1 MKPTDE
7 DFINRVTSDLMVNM
21 GVAMIQ
27 QDLPDDTEMLGI
39 TLGEFKKLA
48 QITEKDKQNKVLTLL
63 TITIRPLI
71 LMMIANCHL
80 QIQKTL
86 QITVMR

>member
-48 QITEKDKQNKVLTLL
+48 QITENEIK
-63 TITIRPLI
+63 I
-71 LMMIANCHL
+71 LKGGLNNGD
-80 QIQKTL
+80 
-86 QITVMR
+86 

>member
-1 MKPTDE
+1 MRPTDE

-48 QITEKDKQNKVLTLL
+48 QITEKEIK
-63 TITIRPLI
+63 I
-71 LMMIANCHL
+71 LKGGLNNGN
-80 QIQKTL
+80 
-86 QITVMR
+86 

>member
-1 MKPTDE
+1 
-7 DFINRVTSDLMVNM
+7 MVNM

-48 QITEKDKQNKVLTLL
+48 QITENEIKIFNEKIDKEKKPDG
-63 TITIRPLI
+63 ITD
-71 LMMIANCHL
+71 
-80 QIQKTL
+80 
-86 QITVMR
+86 

>member
-1 MKPTDE
+1 MRPTDE

-48 QITEKDKQNKVLTLL
+48 QITENEIK
-63 TITIRPLI
+63 I
-71 LMMIANCHL
+71 LKGGLNNGD
-80 QIQKTL
+80 
-86 QITVMR
+86 

>member
-7 DFINRVTSDLMVNM
+7 DLMIEITSDIMVNM

-39 TLGEFKKLA
+39 TLGEFKKMA
-48 QITEKDKQNKVLTLL
+48 QITEKEIKVLK
-63 TITIRPLI
+63 RG
-71 LMMIANCHL
+71 M
-80 QIQKTL
+80 KE
-86 QITVMR
+86 

>member
-7 DFINRVTSDLMVNM
+7 DFMNKVTSDIMVNM

-39 TLGEFKKLA
+39 TLGEFKKMA
-48 QITEKDKQNKVLTLL
+48 QITEKEIKVLKRGTK
-63 TITIRPLI
+63 
-71 LMMIANCHL
+71 
-80 QIQKTL
+80 Q
-86 QITVMR
+86 

>member
-7 DFINRVTSDLMVNM
+7 DFMNKVTSDIMVNM

-39 TLGEFKKLA
+39 TLGEFKKMA
-48 QITEKDKQNKVLTLL
+48 QITEKEIKVLKKG
-63 TITIRPLI
+63 
-71 LMMIANCHL
+71 MK
-80 QIQKTL
+80 Q
-86 QITVMR
+86 

>member
-7 DFINRVTSDLMVNM
+7 DLMIGITSDIMVNM

-39 TLGEFKKLA
+39 TLGEFKKMA
-48 QITEKDKQNKVLTLL
+48 QITEKEIKVLKRG
-63 TITIRPLI
+63 I
-71 LMMIANCHL
+71 
-80 QIQKTL
+80 KE
-86 QITVMR
+86 

>member
-7 DFINRVTSDLMVNM
+7 DFMNRVTSDLMVNM

-48 QITEKDKQNKVLTLL
+48 QITEKEIK
-63 TITIRPLI
+63 I
-71 LMMIANCHL
+71 LKGGLNNGN
-80 QIQKTL
+80 
-86 QITVMR
+86 

>member
-7 DFINRVTSDLMVNM
+7 DLMIGITSDIMVNM

-39 TLGEFKKLA
+39 TLGEFKKMA
-48 QITEKDKQNKVLTLL
+48 QITEKEIKVLKRG
-63 TITIRPLI
+63 I
-71 LMMIANCHL
+71 
-80 QIQKTL
+80 KK
-86 QITVMR
+86 

>member
-7 DFINRVTSDLMVNM
+7 DFMNKVTSDIMVNM

-39 TLGEFKKLA
+39 TLGEFKKMA
-48 QITEKDKQNKVLTLL
+48 QITEKEIKVLK
-63 TITIRPLI
+63 RG
-71 LMMIANCHL
+71 MK
-80 QIQKTL
+80 Q
-86 QITVMR
+86 

>member
-7 DFINRVTSDLMVNM
+7 DFMNKVTSDIMVNM

-39 TLGEFKKLA
+39 TLGEFKKMA
-48 QITEKDKQNKVLTLL
+48 QITEKEIKVLK
-63 TITIRPLI
+63 RG
-71 LMMIANCHL
+71 AKND
-80 QIQKTL
+80 
-86 QITVMR
+86 

>member
-7 DFINRVTSDLMVNM
+7 DFMNKVTSDIMVNM

-39 TLGEFKKLA
+39 TLGEFKKMA
-48 QITEKDKQNKVLTLL
+48 QITEKEIKILKKGVKQ
-63 TITIRPLI
+63 
-71 LMMIANCHL
+71 
-80 QIQKTL
+80 
-86 QITVMR
+86 

>member
-1 MKPTDE
+1 MKLTDE
-7 DFINRVTSDLMVNM
+7 DFVNRVTSDLMVNM

-48 QITEKDKQNKVLTLL
+48 QITENEIK
-63 TITIRPLI
+63 I
-71 LMMIANCHL
+71 LKGGLNNGN
-80 QIQKTL
+80 
-86 QITVMR
+86 

>member
-7 DFINRVTSDLMVNM
+7 DFVNRVTSDLMVNM

-48 QITEKDKQNKVLTLL
+48 QITENEIK
-63 TITIRPLI
+63 I
-71 LMMIANCHL
+71 LKGGLNNGN
-80 QIQKTL
+80 
-86 QITVMR
+86 

>member
-1 MKPTDE
+1 MKLTDE
-7 DFINRVTSDLMVNM
+7 DFVNRVTSDLMVNM

-48 QITEKDKQNKVLTLL
+48 QITEKEIV
-63 TITIRPLI
+63 I
-71 LMMIANCHL
+71 LKGGLNNGN
-80 QIQKTL
+80 
-86 QITVMR
+86 

>member
-7 DFINRVTSDLMVNM
+7 DFVNRVTSDLMVNM

-48 QITEKDKQNKVLTLL
+48 QITEKEIKILKGGLKQ
-63 TITIRPLI
+63 
-71 LMMIANCHL
+71 
-80 QIQKTL
+80 
-86 QITVMR
+86 

>member
-7 DFINRVTSDLMVNM
+7 DLMIGITSDIMVNM

-39 TLGEFKKLA
+39 TLGEFKKMA
-48 QITEKDKQNKVLTLL
+48 QITEKEIKVIKRGMKQ
-63 TITIRPLI
+63 
-71 LMMIANCHL
+71 
-80 QIQKTL
+80 
-86 QITVMR
+86 

>member
-7 DFINRVTSDLMVNM
+7 DFMNRVTSDLMVNM

-48 QITEKDKQNKVLTLL
+48 QITEKEIKILKGGLNK
-63 TITIRPLI
+63 
-71 LMMIANCHL
+71 
-80 QIQKTL
+80 
-86 QITVMR
+86 

>member
-7 DFINRVTSDLMVNM
+7 DFMNRVTSDLMVNM

-48 QITEKDKQNKVLTLL
+48 QITEKEIK
-63 TITIRPLI
+63 I
-71 LMMIANCHL
+71 LKGGLNNDH
-80 QIQKTL
+80 
-86 QITVMR
+86 

>member
-7 DFINRVTSDLMVNM
+7 DFMNKVTSDIMVNM

-39 TLGEFKKLA
+39 TLGEFKKMA
-48 QITEKDKQNKVLTLL
+48 QITEKEIKILKKGIKQ
-63 TITIRPLI
+63 
-71 LMMIANCHL
+71 
-80 QIQKTL
+80 
-86 QITVMR
+86 

>member
-7 DFINRVTSDLMVNM
+7 DFMNKVTSDIMVNM

-39 TLGEFKKLA
+39 TLGEFKKMA
-48 QITEKDKQNKVLTLL
+48 QITEKEIK
-63 TITIRPLI
+63 I
-71 LMMIANCHL
+71 L
-80 QIQKTL
+80 KKG
-86 QITVMR
+86 VKE